1 MRDLIK
7 FEIDLFIYIIKVFI
21 GILGENIRG
30 KLRNPV
36 FGNMLLKKKSGIYSN
51 MKSISISIIRVFT
64 GILGAP

>member
-7 FEIDLFIYIIKVFI
+7 FEIDFFIYIIKVFI

-36 FGNMLLKKKSGIYSN
+36 FGNMLFLKKSGIYSN
-51 MKSISISIIRVFT
+51 MKSIFISIIRVFT

>member
-7 FEIDLFIYIIKVFI
+7 FEIELFIYIIKVFI

-36 FGNMLLKKKSGIYSN
+36 FGNMLFKKNPG
-51 MKSISISIIRVFT
+51 FT
-64 GILGAP
+64 QI